1 MRTVF
6 ILLFLLGKQVA
17 QGTVQSDNSEGENCN
32 GQSIN
37 VLSFVNPDPG
47 SVKES
52 LVDVQSHAVLK
63 NPETVIHSAL

>member
-17 QGTVQSDNSEGENCN
+17 QGAVQSDNSEGENCN
-32 GQSIN
+32 DQSIN
-37 VLSFVNPDPG
+37 VVSFVNPDPG

-52 LVDVQSHAVLK
+52 LEITTARVPKVVVGDF
-63 NPETVIHSAL
+63 